1 MCLISKFLSSNTKF
15 AIFPGS
21 MLPNLSY
28 IPMAFAGLTAAHFI
42 ALSNGIF
49 IFLTAVL
56 TYWPFLG
63 MALIFYFMLY
73 RPQKKDQ
80 KKRELLLNSL
90 KKGDKVI
97 TVGGI
102 HGVIAAVSK
111 TKVTLTVAEN
121 VKIDFELAAVT
132 RFQDQTKQDMA
143 TK

>member
-1 MCLISKFLSSNTKF
+1 MEGISSD
-15 AIFPGS
+15 
-21 MLPNLSY
+21 
-28 IPMAFAGLTAAHFI
+28 
-42 ALSNGIF
+42 
-49 IFLTAVL
+49 FLTAVL

-63 MALIFYFMLY
+63 MALIFYFILY

-97 TVGGI
+97 TAGGM

>member
-1 MCLISKFLSSNTKF
+1 
-15 AIFPGS
+15 
-21 MLPNLSY
+21 
-28 IPMAFAGLTAAHFI
+28 
-42 ALSNGIF
+42 
-49 IFLTAVL
+49 
-56 TYWPFLG
+56 

-97 TVGGI
+97 TAGGM

>member
-1 MCLISKFLSSNTKF
+1 MEGISSD
-15 AIFPGS
+15 
-21 MLPNLSY
+21 
-28 IPMAFAGLTAAHFI
+28 
-42 ALSNGIF
+42 
-49 IFLTAVL
+49 FLTAVL

-102 HGVIAAVSK
+102 HGVITAVSK
-111 TKVTLTVAEN
+111 TKITLTVAEN
-121 VKIDFELAAVT
+121 VKMDFELAAVT

>member
-1 MCLISKFLSSNTKF
+1 MEGIS
-15 AIFPGS
+15 GD
-21 MLPNLSY
+21 
-28 IPMAFAGLTAAHFI
+28 
-42 ALSNGIF
+42 
-49 IFLTAVL
+49 FLTAVL
-56 TYWPFLG
+56 TYWPFVA
-63 MALIFYFMLY
+63 MAIIFYFMLY
-73 RPQKKDQ
+73 SPQKKEQ

-102 HGVIAAVSK
+102 HGVIAAVNK

-132 RFQDQTKQDMA
+132 RFQDQTKQDIV